1 MTSLV
6 AVDIGNSSIKLG
18 WFPEGESRTELPPA
32 RVLTLT
38 VGELE
43 SPSWN
48 AFCAM
53 IDSQT
58 HWVIASVNQQACQ
71 HLTAA
76 VVAICPS
83 ATVTVLRNSMLPIDT
98 DIEAVDL
105 VGTDRLLAALAIRFL
120 EPTACP
126 AIVIDS
132 GTAVTVD
139 VVNRQGAFAGGGIM
153 PGSALIARAL
163 NDGTAQLPQ
172 IMLDKDNAPEP
183 IGENTQDAIAA
194 GIYWGLVGSINELV
208 KQQFLLLGESTP
220 VFISGGDS
228 WIEKHLEFECKSVA
242 NLCLLGIAAAVDAGL
257 QL

>member
-1 MTSLV
+1 MSSLV

-18 WFPEGESRTELPPA
+18 WFPAGESRTELPPA
-32 RVLTLT
+32 RVLTFIED
-38 VGELE
+38 ELE
-43 SPSWN
+43 SPSWS
-48 AFCAM
+48 AFCEM

-71 HLTAA
+71 RLTAA
-76 VVAICPS
+76 VVANCP
-83 ATVTVLRNSMLPIDT
+83 AAKVTVLCNSMLPMDT
-98 DIEAVDL
+98 KIEAVDS
-105 VGTDRLLAALAIRFL
+105 VGTDRLLAALAVRSL
-120 EPTACP
+120 EPAACP

-139 VVNRQGAFAGGGIM
+139 VVNGQGAFAGGVIM

-172 IMLDKDNAPEP
+172 IVLDKDNAPEP
-183 IGENTQDAIAA
+183 IGKNTQDAIAA

-208 KQQFLLLGESTP
+208 KQQFLMLGQSTP

-228 WIEKHLEFECKSVA
+228 WIAKHLAFECKLVPH
-242 NLCLLGIAAAVDAGL
+242 LCLLGIAAAVEAGL

>member
-18 WFPEGESRTELPPA
+18 WFPEGESRTELPPD
-32 RVLTLT
+32 RVLTLM
-38 VGELE
+38 VSELE

-53 IDSQT
+53 VDSQA

-71 HLTAA
+71 RLTAA
-76 VVAICPS
+76 VVAICPI

-98 DIEAVDL
+98 DIEAINL

-120 EPTACP
+120 EPTARP

-139 VVNRQGAFAGGGIM
+139 VVNRKGAFAGGGIM

-242 NLCLLGIAAAVDAGL
+242 NLCLLGIAAAVEAGL

>member
-1 MTSLV
+1 MSSLV

-32 RVLTLT
+32 RVLTFIED
-38 VGELE
+38 ELE
-43 SPSWN
+43 SPRWN
-48 AFCAM
+48 AFCEM

-58 HWVIASVNQQACQ
+58 HWVIASVHQQACQ
-71 HLTAA
+71 RLTAA
-76 VVAICPS
+76 VVANCPV
-83 ATVTVLRNSMLPIDT
+83 AKVTVLCNSMLPMDT
-98 DIEAVDL
+98 DIEAVDS
-105 VGTDRLLAALAIRFL
+105 VGTDRLLAALAVRSL

-139 VVNRQGAFAGGGIM
+139 VVNGQGAFAGGVIM

-172 IMLDKDNAPEP
+172 IVLDKDNVPEP
-183 IGENTQDAIAA
+183 IGKNTQDAIAA

-208 KQQFLLLGESTP
+208 KQQFLLLGQSAP

-228 WIEKHLEFECKSVA
+228 WIAKHLEFECKSVP
-242 NLCLLGIAAAVDAGL
+242 NLCLLGISAAVEAGL
-257 QL
+257 Q

>member
-1 MTSLV
+1 MSSLV

-32 RVLTLT
+32 RVLTFMED
-38 VGELE
+38 ELE
-43 SPSWN
+43 SPRWN
-48 AFCAM
+48 AFCEM
-53 IDSQT
+53 IDSQA
-58 HWVIASVNQQACQ
+58 HWVIASVHQQACQ
-71 HLTAA
+71 RLTAA
-76 VVAICPS
+76 VVANCPV
-83 ATVTVLRNSMLPIDT
+83 AKVTVLCNSMLPMDT
-98 DIEAVDL
+98 DIEAVDS
-105 VGTDRLLAALAIRFL
+105 VGTDRLLAALAVRSL

-139 VVNRQGAFAGGGIM
+139 VVNGQGAFAGGVIM

-172 IMLDKDNAPEP
+172 IVLDKDTAPEP
-183 IGENTQDAIAA
+183 IGGNTQDAIAA

-208 KQQFLLLGESTP
+208 KQQFLLLGQSAP

-228 WIEKHLEFECKSVA
+228 WIAKHLEFECKSVP
-242 NLCLLGIAAAVDAGL
+242 NLCLLGISAAVEAGL
-257 QL
+257 Q